1 MQTDEQRSESSGDQ
15 PDDTRAWSHGRG
27 RRDHG
32 SPGTPSTQGGTN
44 TPLDPTVSQAA
55 NPAVDAPPH
64 WQGFAP
70 ELPAARV
77 MWSEIVPGGGHWS
90 YVMPRGSRL
99 RMVALDA
106 GANLSMVLYH
116 ASEKLER
123 YNMPD
128 SLKAQHT
135 AHYTR
140 GHVLMSDMGRALASI
155 TEDSLGWHDPMG
167 ALLDAARLQARY
179 GDRSFHT
186 HRNAMYRSGKDGLL
200 IEIGKYGLSRR
211 DLIAPV
217 NFFSKVSVDADG
229 RFQFAPEHA
238 ARGAMVELR
247 FDMDTLIAFST
258 APHPL
263 DPRTAYAPGKV
274 GLAAWRSGPAAP
286 DDFNR
291 AFRPECARALH
302 NADMTYL

>member
-1 MQTDEQRSESSGDQ
+1 MT
-15 PDDTRAWSHGRG
+15 T
-27 RRDHG
+27 
-32 SPGTPSTQGGTN
+32 SPTFEIP
-44 TPLDPTVSQAA
+44 A
-55 NPAVDAPPH
+55 NPPAAQPVDAPAL
-64 WQGFAP
+64 WQRFASD
-70 ELPAARV
+70 LPADRV

-99 RMVALDA
+99 RMVALEA

-116 ASEKLER
+116 AKEKLER

-140 GHVLMSDMGRALASI
+140 GHTLMSDMGRALASI
-155 TEDSLGWHDPMG
+155 THDTVGWHDPLG
-167 ALLDAARLQARY
+167 GLLDAEQLQARF
-179 GDRSFHT
+179 GEQTFHT

-217 NFFSKVSVDADG
+217 NFFTKVSVDVEG
-229 RFQFAPEHA
+229 RFQFAADHA
-238 ARGAMVELR
+238 PAGGAVELR

-263 DPRTAYAPGKV
+263 DPAPIYVPKKV
-274 GLAAWRSGPAAP
+274 GLAAWKSGPAP
-286 DDFNR
+286 QDDFNR

-302 NADMTYL
+302 NADMYYL